1 MDACY
6 IARHNAITG
15 PALQHFRS
23 CVEKFHALR
32 NIFIQVGVRTS
43 ISLPRQHAL
52 NHYFY
57 AICLFGSPNGLC
69 SSITESKHIKAVK
82 EPWRRSSR
90 YRALI
95 QMLRIL
101 VRIDKMAVLQCK
113 FAEMGML
120 VGTTASYM
128 VRMKAKDS
136 DEDIIAE
143 EDEFR
148 DNGDDN
154 EEPMAGNPSDAMSDV
169 KLTSRY
175 GMLYTSSLFTFEL
188 MYLYDRTLLSLQS
201 QSPCKIYKSAFVS
214 LCSLSIPLPP

>member
-1 MDACY
+1 M
-6 IARHNAITG
+6 
-15 PALQHFRS
+15 
-23 CVEKFHALR
+23 
-32 NIFIQVGVRTS
+32 
-43 ISLPRQHAL
+43 
-52 NHYFY
+52 
-57 AICLFGSPNGLC
+57 
-69 SSITESKHIKAVK
+69 
-82 EPWRRSSR
+82 
-90 YRALI
+90 
-95 QMLRIL
+95 
-101 VRIDKMAVLQCK
+101 DKMAALRCK

-128 VRMKAKDS
+128 ARMKAEDS
-136 DEDIIAE
+136 DEDVIAE

-188 MYLYDRTLLSLQS
+188 MYLYDRTSLSLQS

-214 LCSLSIPLPP
+214 LCSPSIPLPP